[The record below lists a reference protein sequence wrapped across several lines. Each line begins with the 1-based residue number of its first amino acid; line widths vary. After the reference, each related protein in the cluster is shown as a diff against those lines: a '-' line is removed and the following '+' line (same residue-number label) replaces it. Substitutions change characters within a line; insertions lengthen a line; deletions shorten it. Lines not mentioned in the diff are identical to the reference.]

1 MPAKTPTAPTT
12 PVVED
17 FTNVDETAR
26 RLGIGPR
33 RLRDGVNHHGF
44 PAHRMGRRLMFSPED
59 RAQIAEMHRIPAR
72 RSNARRVRVA

>member
-1 MPAKTPTAPTT
+1 MPAKTPVA

-17 FTNVDETAR
+17 FTDVTETAR
-26 RLGIGPR
+26 RLGIGKR
-33 RLRDGVNHHGF
+33 RLRDGVNHGGF

-72 RSNARRVRVA
+72 RAVGRRVRVA